1 MVGLA
6 IHIGEP
12 NLCFMTQEC
21 IADQTGKSI
30 ESVMLPSFQIV
41 SVFHSAMA
49 TFFAPSDPSGS
60 HGMRQEHIRSTPSWH
75 GGEPRHDC
83 AFVVVDEERP
93 GMRGMA
99 VVRVRLFFSVEF
111 DMVHYPCALVEWF
124 KTVWCNPSMG
134 MWIVRPDCTHN
145 KQDKSVLH
153 INTFLH
159 AAHLIPVYGH
169 QKVPLDFHFLY
180 SLDAFEGF
188 YVNKYIDH
196 HAFEVVF

>member
-1 MVGLA
+1 
-6 IHIGEP
+6 
-12 NLCFMTQEC
+12 MTQEC
-21 IADQTGKSI
+21 IANQTGKSI
-30 ESVMLPSFQIV
+30 ESVTLPPFQIV
-41 SVFHSAMA
+41 SVFHSAVA

-60 HGMRQEHIRSTPSWH
+60 RGMRRERIRSTPSWH

-83 AFVVVDEERP
+83 AFVVVDEGRP

-124 KTVWCNPSMG
+124 KTVRRDPSTG
-134 MWIVRPDCTHN
+134 MWIVRPDRTHN
-145 KQDKSVLH
+145 KRDKSVLH
-153 INTFLH
+153 IDTFMR
-159 AAHLIPVYGH
+159 AAHLIPVYGN
-169 QKVPLDFHFLY
+169 QKVPLDFHFSY

-196 HAFEVVF
+196 HAFEVAF